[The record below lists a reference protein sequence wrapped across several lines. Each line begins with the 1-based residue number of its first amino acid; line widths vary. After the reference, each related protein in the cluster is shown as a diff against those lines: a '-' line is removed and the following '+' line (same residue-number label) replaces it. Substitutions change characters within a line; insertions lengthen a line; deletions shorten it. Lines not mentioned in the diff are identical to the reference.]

1 VYAATN
7 FVQRLEMTHKLEF
20 HNGCVN
26 ALGFNSS
33 GQILASGSDDLKVA
47 LWDWARKKLVHH
59 YKSGHSSNIFQVG
72 VELSARVRV
81 QYQT

>member
-47 LWDWARKKLVHH
+47 LWDWARNKLVHH